1 MIGQEIPTAEA
12 KQQPQKRKKGE
23 TDSLPP
29 ADDDAPAKE
38 KEKDDWKGN
47 DANTWV
53 IAKGD
58 NKDWVVAKKEDWYK
72 KKADK
77 GYGRGTDW
85 VPQAMSWCRECGKKT
100 YVARSSPLRKQGL
113 RHCQNHQCTR
123 WQHLKPNDDRAA
135 VISTGNRTPSIHSI
149 HDDDDEKPDDLTG
162 SLEDHD
168 SNAYWD
174 SFLPDEESD
183 KEEKPPD
190 EDETPKRLRL
200 RKKSPDDRK
209 PHQKGPKLFNCI
221 MFFSLRHTML
231 ESILKSI

>member
-12 KQQPQKRKKGE
+12 KQQPQKRKKDE

-29 ADDDAPAKE
+29 ADDDDDAPAKE
-38 KEKDDWKGN
+38 KEKDGWKGK

-58 NKDWVVAKKEDWYK
+58 NKDWVVAKKKDWYK

-113 RHCQNHQCTR
+113 RHCQNA
-123 WQHLKPNDDRAA
+123 LAG
-135 VISTGNRTPSIHSI
+135 ST
-149 HDDDDEKPDDLTG
+149 
-162 SLEDHD
+162 
-168 SNAYWD
+168 
-174 SFLPDEESD
+174 
-183 KEEKPPD
+183 
-190 EDETPKRLRL
+190 
-200 RKKSPDDRK
+200 
-209 PHQKGPKLFNCI
+209 
-221 MFFSLRHTML
+221 
-231 ESILKSI
+231 